1 MASRVSFSHSID
13 DSLFSLEIH
22 VLTLYVSV
30 LLLISI
36 WLLLSCSLVYIVLL
50 SCSSS
55 LTWCNS
61 NSRCKLKTLCL
72 WFTGYEL
79 SILLLQFYGASS
91 FGLELMCGNWLVNQ
105 PLSYSTRFLFYL
117 LVASKGHLLS
127 DGIIRQ
133 GYCCIIWGHTLGKA
147 HVDRSGFDGAWT
159 KEPLK

>member
-55 LTWCNS
+55 LTWC
-61 NSRCKLKTLCL
+61 
-72 WFTGYEL
+72 
-79 SILLLQFYGASS
+79 ASS